1 MINPE
6 SVQEVLNVTQVEDV
20 IGEYV
25 HLKNRGINMIGL
37 CPFHNEKTPSFT
49 VSPSKNIYKC
59 FGCGKAGGGV
69 QFLMEHEGMSFP
81 DAIRHLA
88 QKYGIELT
96 ETKSSHYDES
106 AQLER
111 DSYYLLNDFA
121 KDLFISNLKESAEGK
136 RIGLSYFK
144 ERGFREHTIDKFELG
159 FAVKERD
166 FLTKTALKKGYKEE
180 SLKKL
185 GLTSQKDFDFFR
197 DRVMFPIHNLSGKV
211 IAFGGRTLSS
221 DKKIPKY
228 INSPETEIYNKSN
241 SLYGIFQAKSEIR
254 RHDECFLVEGYTD
267 VISLSQAGI
276 ENVIASSGTSLT
288 EGQIRLVK
296 RFTPNMV
303 ILYDGD
309 PAGMKAA
316 LRGIDLILEQDM
328 NASVVLLP
336 EGEDPDSFVKAN
348 GSTGLTTYVND
359 NKKDFIFFKIDFL
372 LAEAGND
379 PIKKT
384 GVIKNIVQ
392 SISFIPDSLKRAL
405 YIRECS
411 QQLDISEDVLVEET
425 NKSIRSRLNLQR
437 KRGNFQRRDEDS
449 PVRPKPQRYSDQVP
463 KDKQSFQGDDYQ
475 ERDIVRILLNGGNTF
490 YDEDNKTTVA
500 EYLIA
505 NIKELIDSFSNDLYK
520 SIILE
525 VADQIEQHNTLNI
538 SHFVNHNIEAVRT
551 ACIDL
556 MQDQFVYA
564 EWDKQGL
571 FLQTQKEPSKNFVK
585 DSKQA
590 ILRFKERKLR
600 KNMNEIHKR
609 LTDPTLDE
617 EMKILLITAQIKYKQ
632 TLMEIHSEL
641 GTVVPAKL

>member
-1 MINPE
+1 MIDPQ
-6 SVQEVLNVTQVEDV
+6 SVQEVLNITQVEDV

-59 FGCGKAGGGV
+59 FGCGQAGGGV

-88 QKYGIELT
+88 KKYGIELV
-96 ETKSSHYDES
+96 ETKSENYDES
-106 AQLER
+106 AQLAR
-111 DSYYLLNDFA
+111 DSFYLLNDFA
-121 KDLFISNLKESAEGK
+121 KDLFITNLKESAEGK

-144 ERGFREHTIDKFELG
+144 ERGFRENTIDKFELG
-159 FAVKERD
+159 FAVKQRD
-166 FLTKTALKKGYKEE
+166 FLTKTALDKGYKEE

-185 GLTSQKDFDFFR
+185 GLTSQKDYDFFR

-228 INSPETEIYNKSN
+228 INSPETEIYKKSN
-241 SLYGIFQAKSEIR
+241 SLYGIYQAKSEIR
-254 RHDECFLVEGYTD
+254 RQDECLLVEGYTD

-276 ENVIASSGTSLT
+276 EHVIASSGTSLT
-288 EGQIRLVK
+288 EGQIRLIN
-296 RFTPNMV
+296 RFTPNIT

-336 EGEDPDSFVKAN
+336 TGEDPDSFVKAN
-348 GSTGLTTYVND
+348 GSTGLTTYINEH
-359 NKKDFIFFKIDFL
+359 KKDFIFFKIDL
-372 LAEAGND
+372 LLEEAGND

-405 YIRECS
+405 YIRECG
-411 QQLDISEDVLVEET
+411 QLLNLSEDVLVEET
-425 NKSIRSRLNLQR
+425 NKSIRSRLNLEK
-437 KRGNFQRRDEDS
+437 KRGNFQRRDENEAI
-449 PVRPKPQRYSDQVP
+449 RPKPKRYDDQTPTNKTEV
-463 KDKQSFQGDDYQ
+463 GDDYQ
-475 ERDIVRILLNGGNTF
+475 ERDILRILLNGGNTF

-500 EYLIA
+500 DYLIA
-505 NIKELIDSFSNDLYK
+505 NIKDLIDSFSNELYK

-525 VADQIEQHNTLNI
+525 AVEQIEEHKTLPA
-538 SHFVNHNIEAVRT
+538 SYFVNHEIKAVRH

-556 MQDQFVYA
+556 MQEQYTYA

-571 FLQTQKEPSKNFVK
+571 FLQTQKEPALNFVK

-600 KNMNEIHKR
+600 KNMKEIHDR
-609 LTDPTLDE
+609 LIDPTIDE
-617 EMKILLITAQIKYKQ
+617 EMKTLLISAQIKYKM
-632 TLMEIHSEL
+632 TLMEIHKEL
-641 GTVVPAKL
+641 GTVVPVKL

>member
-1 MINPE
+1 MISPQ
-6 SVQEVLNVTQVEDV
+6 SVQEVINITQVEDV

-25 HLKNRGINMIGL
+25 SLKNRGVNMIGL

-49 VSPSKNIYKC
+49 VSPAKNLYKC

-69 QFLMEHEGMSFP
+69 QFLMEHEGMNFP

-88 QKYGIELT
+88 KKYGIEIE
-96 ETKSSHYDES
+96 ETRSANYDES

-111 DSYYLLNDFA
+111 DSYYLINDFA
-121 KDLFISNLKESAEGK
+121 KDLFVQNLLETAEGK
-136 RIGLSYFK
+136 RIGHSYFK
-144 ERGFREHTIDKFELG
+144 ERGFRDNTIQKFELG
-159 FAVKERD
+159 FAVKQRD

-185 GLTSQKDFDFFR
+185 GLTSKKDYDFFR

-228 INSPETEIYNKSN
+228 INSPETEIYNKSQ
-241 SLYGIFQAKSEIR
+241 SLYGIYQAKTEIKR
-254 RHDECFLVEGYTD
+254 NDECFLVEGYTD

-296 RFTPNMV
+296 RFTPNMT

-309 PAGMKAA
+309 AAGMKAA

-336 EGEDPDSFVKAN
+336 DGEDPDSYVKAN
-348 GSTGLTTYVND
+348 GSNGLTTFIKD
-359 NKKDFIFFKIDFL
+359 NKKDFIFFKIDL
-372 LAEAGND
+372 LLEEAGND

-384 GVIKNIVQ
+384 GVIKNIIT

-405 YIRECS
+405 YIRECG
-411 QQLDISEDVLVEET
+411 QILNISEDVLVDET
-425 NKSIRSRLNLQR
+425 NKVIRSRLNLAK
-437 KRGNFQRRDEDS
+437 KRGNFQRRDQDA
-449 PVRPKPQRYSDQVP
+449 PVRPKPQRYLDQAP
-463 KDKQSFQGDDYQ
+463 KLKTSGGQYQ
-475 ERDIVRILLNGGNTF
+475 EKDVVRVLLNGGNKPFNENPEITI
-490 YDEDNKTTVA
+490 A

-505 NIKELIDSFSNDLYK
+505 NLKDLLDSFTNDLYK

-525 VADQIEQHNTLNI
+525 SADQIEEHG
-538 SHFVNHNIEAVRT
+538 SFDHAYFVNHNIELVRN

-556 MQDQFVYA
+556 MQEEFSYA
-564 EWDKQGL
+564 NWDGQGL
-571 FLQTQKEPSKNFVK
+571 YLQTQKPPEDNF
-585 DSKQA
+585 DEDAKQV
-590 ILRFKERKLR
+590 ILRFKENKISQ
-600 KNMNEIHKR
+600 NMVEIQERLKSPETNEELK
-609 LTDPTLDE
+609 E
-617 EMKILLITAQIKYKQ
+617 LLIMAFSKYKKTQ
-632 TLMEIHSEL
+632 MEIHNEL
-641 GTVVPAKL
+641 GTVVPSKF

>member
-1 MINPE
+1 LISPQ
-6 SVQEVLNVTQVEDV
+6 SVQEVINITQVEDV

-25 HLKNRGINMIGL
+25 HLKNRGINMLGL

-49 VSPSKNIYKC
+49 VSPAKNLYKC

-69 QFLMEHEGMSFP
+69 NFLMEHEGMSFP

-88 QKYGIELT
+88 KKYGIEIE
-96 ETKSSHYDES
+96 ETKSEHYDES

-111 DSYYLLNDFA
+111 DSYYLINDFA
-121 KDLFISNLKESAEGK
+121 RDLFINNLLETDEGK

-144 ERGFREHTIDKFELG
+144 ERGFRENTIQKFELG
-159 FAVKERD
+159 FAVKQRD
-166 FLTKTALKKGYKEE
+166 FLTKTALKKGYKDE

-185 GLTSQKDFDFFR
+185 GLTSQKDYDFFR

-228 INSPETEIYNKSN
+228 INSPETEIYSKSN

-254 RHDECFLVEGYTD
+254 RSDECLLVEGYTD

-296 RFTPNMV
+296 RFTPNMT

-309 PAGMKAA
+309 AAGMKAA

-336 EGEDPDSFVKAN
+336 NGEDPDSFVKAN
-348 GSTGLTTYVND
+348 GSNGLTTYITE
-359 NKKDFIFFKIDFL
+359 NKKDFIFFKIDLL

-384 GVIKNIVQ
+384 GVIKNIVK
-392 SISFIPDSLKRAL
+392 SISLIPDSLKRAV
-405 YIRECS
+405 YIRECGK
-411 QQLDISEDVLVEET
+411 LLNLSEEVLVEET
-425 NKSIRSRLNLQR
+425 NKSIKSRLNLAK
-437 KRGNFQRRDEDS
+437 KRGNFQRRDEHAH
-449 PVRPKPQRYSDQVP
+449 VRPKPQRYADQAP
-463 KDKQSFQGDDYQ
+463 KDKPAASNDNYQ
-475 ERDIVRILLNGGNTF
+475 ERDLVRILLNLGDKY
-490 YDEDNKTTVA
+490 YDSEKETTVA

-505 NIKELIDSFSNDLYK
+505 NIKDLIDSFSSELYK

-525 VADQIEQHNTLNI
+525 TSDLIEQDGSFRQ
-538 SHFVNHNIEAVRT
+538 SHFINHDIEDVRL

-556 MQDQFVYA
+556 MQDSFSYA
-564 EWDKQGL
+564 NWDEQGL
-571 FLQTQKEPSKNFVK
+571 YLQTQKPPEENFIE

-590 ILRFKERKLR
+590 ILRFKERKIR
-600 KNMNEIHKR
+600 KNMQEIHDR
-609 LTDPTLDE
+609 LRVPDLDD
-617 EMKILLITAQIKYKQ
+617 EMKTLLITAQIKYKK
-632 TLMEIHSEL
+632 TLMEIHKEL
-641 GTVVPAKL
+641 RTVVPTKF